1 MQSNLIFFCL
11 KGLIQASIVHYLCR
25 RCVLWKFINRLNTFL
40 TDIKTSDE
48 LKKHE
53 YRFTSLIYIAYGV
66 CTIFVVGF
74 AVTIIVVEII
84 SPEGELIDTM
94 KKSSPFED
102 MSVLRF
108 IYVYLQLIMLAAWVT
123 PISLCMVL
131 TASLIYAFEEF
142 YRYLDT
148 TKNNVCRRFFLYDTR
163 KKFLRLTE
171 LCGDFDD
178 MMSLLLMFSFLLD
191 IIMVCLLLRMVA
203 FAYDDPISKILA
215 VIWTLLPFF
224 SLMLLANKASQLYDT
239 VSF

>member
-1 MQSNLIFFCL
+1 LVFENHS
-11 KGLIQASIVHYLCR
+11 
-25 RCVLWKFINRLNTFL
+25 
-40 TDIKTSDE
+40 DIKTSDE

-131 TASLIYAFEEF
+131 TASL
-142 YRYLDT
+142 
-148 TKNNVCRRFFLYDTR
+148 
-163 KKFLRLTE
+163 
-171 LCGDFDD
+171 
-178 MMSLLLMFSFLLD
+178 
-191 IIMVCLLLRMVA
+191 
-203 FAYDDPISKILA
+203 
-215 VIWTLLPFF
+215 
-224 SLMLLANKASQLYDT
+224 
-239 VSF
+239 